1 MLDCLG
7 QRLLLLLANGLGRLF
22 VGAGLTELRENH
34 ERVSWL
40 DFWFHD
46 FCSCRLMAAMTLPVC
61 KCRCSP
67 SPRGRTGQ
75 RRTWIP
81 SNLKR
86 GPCEDS
92 PIPDSTDQP
101 HPNCLRTTAASLQR
115 TFRSR
120 KDLKNQKHK
129 ARIPR
134 GDPGFGVC
142 CLPGTVGLRHLPSLP
157 DVTCAQIPRITARWF
172 KDVRAA
178 KGDRRV
184 NRYHLHGSWQPGA
197 MRQSGT

>member
-1 MLDCLG
+1 MPGLRDLLDCLG
-7 QRLLLLLANGLGRLF
+7 QRLLLLPAQRLGRL
-22 VGAGLTELRENH
+22 VVAAGLAELRQNH
-34 ERVSWL
+34 ERVPWL
-40 DFWFHD
+40 DFRFHD
-46 FCSCRLMAAMTLPVC
+46 FCSYGLMADMTLPVC
-61 KCRCSP
+61 ECRCSP

-120 KDLKNQKHK
+120 KDFENQKTQSPDSL
-129 ARIPR
+129 RR
-134 GDPGFGVC
+134 S
-142 CLPGTVGLRHLPSLP
+142 GLRRLLLAWDGWLTPFAVPPGCSFCP
-157 DVTCAQIPRITARWF
+157 DSTNSPLSI
-172 KDVRAA
+172 
-178 KGDRRV
+178 
-184 NRYHLHGSWQPGA
+184 
-197 MRQSGT
+197 RQ

>member
-1 MLDCLG
+1 MPRLRYLLDCLG

-22 VGAGLTELRENH
+22 VGAGLTELRESH

-46 FCSCRLMAAMTLPVC
+46 FCSCRLVADMTLPVC

-67 SPRGRTGQ
+67 SPKGWTGQ

-92 PIPDSTDQP
+92 PMPDSTDQP
-101 HPNCLRTTAASLQR
+101 HPNCLRTTATSLQR

-120 KDLKNQKHK
+120 KDLENQKHK

-142 CLPGTVGLRHLPSLP
+142 CLPGAGWLTPFAVPPGCNLCP
-157 DVTCAQIPRITARWF
+157 DPTNNHALV
-172 KDVRAA
+172 
-178 KGDRRV
+178 
-184 NRYHLHGSWQPGA
+184 
-197 MRQSGT
+197 

>member
-1 MLDCLG
+1 MGNAGLVFRSHG
-7 QRLLLLLANGLGRLF
+7 RSALGRTCIAEH
-22 VGAGLTELRENH
+22 GEGREGI
-34 ERVSWL
+34 SWL
-40 DFWFHD
+40 DFRFHD
-46 FCSCRLMAAMTLPVC
+46 FCSYGLMADMTLPVC
-61 KCRCSP
+61 ECRCSP

-120 KDLKNQKHK
+120 KDFENQKTQSPDSL
-129 ARIPR
+129 RR
-134 GDPGFGVC
+134 S
-142 CLPGTVGLRHLPSLP
+142 GLRRLLLAWDGWLTPFAVPPGCSFCP
-157 DVTCAQIPRITARWF
+157 DSTNSPLSI
-172 KDVRAA
+172 
-178 KGDRRV
+178 
-184 NRYHLHGSWQPGA
+184 
-197 MRQSGT
+197 RQ